1 MQNIFAVHS
10 GEAGAKVIPSP
21 YMWTPQPQRGTAAGA
36 AQDYST
42 RMNWM
47 SAGPGLINR
56 VNQIREARN
65 QILQN
70 EALATETPR
79 AVLNPP
85 VWPAGAIYGADK
97 IAPPIHL
104 TLPRNESLEEA
115 MVDDGAQIAG
125 GALLDFAP
133 GVYRY
138 RHNPRRALLRNT
150 PYSPPTE
157 GGVYAARPGIRGG
170 ALVLAEHI
178 APDREQRQQ
187 RIALRSDGSFQ
198 LGGSG
203 VPRYSRPQLQ
213 EITLSSRSSVP
224 RSGGIGL
231 NQFVNEFV
239 PTVYLNPFSGPPGT
253 FPDQFQPNYDIV
265 TETVSGYD

>member
-138 RHNPRRALLRNT
+138 RPNRHRALLRNT

-178 APDREQRQQ
+178 APDSEQR